1 MHLRKVSFITVAF
14 SSPEKLKKTKRNI
27 FFQHPLER
35 KKVRKKERMKKE
47 KGDQRKELK
56 KRRGRQRG
64 EKQEANGEEESKI
77 KKEIK

>member
-1 MHLRKVSFITVAF
+1 MHFRKVSFKTVAF

-35 KKVRKKERMKKE
+35 KKEKRKRGLEKRVEKEEGETEKE
-47 KGDQRKELK
+47 KRI
-56 KRRGRQRG
+56 
-64 EKQEANGEEESKI
+64 EKQEANGEENII